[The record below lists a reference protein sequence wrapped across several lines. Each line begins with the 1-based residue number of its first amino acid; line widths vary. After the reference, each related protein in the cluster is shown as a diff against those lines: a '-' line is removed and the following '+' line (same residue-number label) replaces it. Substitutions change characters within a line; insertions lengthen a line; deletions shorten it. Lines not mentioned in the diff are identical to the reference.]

1 MKKPLRNLHWTAQV
15 TLTFLFKHMM
25 AGVIGGIFLGFLL
38 LYYDVSKLW
47 TLISTSSDPGCL
59 APCFWVGFL
68 LPLAASPWVGAYSA
82 SPKNAM
88 IHQIIKLIIKRPDLV
103 FETQKEP
110 QPKQR
115 SVTRTWYDLTNVLH
129 HLLSA

>member
-47 TLISTSSDPGCL
+47 TLISTSSDPWLFGAML
-59 APCFWVGFL
+59 LGGF
-68 LPLAASPWVGAYSA
+68 SITFGSI
-82 SPKNAM
+82 AM
-88 IHQIIKLIIKRPDLV
+88 GWGIFSLTQERDDPPDNQ
-103 FETQKEP
+103 T
-110 QPKQR
+110 
-115 SVTRTWYDLTNVLH
+115 YY
-129 HLLSA
+129 